1 MGKFQKL
8 FVGAMML
15 SVSFL
20 SSQGQAEEAQ
30 AIPDREGLVAHWL
43 SDQESGNTLID
54 RSGNDNN
61 GKIRGAAWIKNGNVS
76 ALAFSGA
83 DSYVD
88 FGDKPQLKTTGD
100 FSFSAWIRLEADP
113 YPNKDTNWHI
123 FGWETYKKSGMTL
136 RIAGNTA
143 KVYFRTS
150 HADAGKSCS
159 EGESAV
165 CLKNKTVYHVVI
177 VKSNG
182 KASVYVDGIFNAEF
196 PAKDP
201 LPNNLPFTLS
211 TKDQS
216 FAGSMDNVRLYNR
229 AISAV
234 DVAVLYKEKGA
245 AHNKDVAWLG
255 KLTLKPFIYAGESKA
270 VFEEDLRG
278 VLPLKDGEKII
289 AELCQDGKAPTVSQE
304 RAAAPP
310 NGREDFVFD
319 LKALTPGKHEVRVS
333 VRAGEKNRVS
343 SSVRFD
349 YPAISPAP
357 PAPKEKIVAL
367 LPDSPK
373 PPAYSIELSENGGFT
388 VHFAGQAYPVESVFS
403 YPYGGE
409 NRLTSSSLPS
419 KPGEKDWTVRKE
431 QLTKSTFRVTAAGKF
446 YRVVREIETQPTR
459 ILVKD
464 RIENL
469 TDADLG
475 LAVDNRIDATGK
487 KEIDFQALAAPV
499 PPVFI
504 AAQNHGIGLVPLN
517 DIYQM
522 AQKSY
527 LDKKA
532 AICGS
537 KIDGLGIAKGG
548 AHILEWAV
556 YPIATTNYYD
566 LINTIRHDEG
576 FNSLTVDGCLAMS
589 HTGQWLRTTP
599 PAELV
604 RFGGL
609 KYASSGCLNQ
619 IADDPEIA
627 YQGFEFMH
635 SPKEIQA
642 LNRNYTEAR
651 KRFPG
656 LKAGFHFAY
665 NIYATNTPEKLFPD
679 SRMIASSGKH
689 DFYANPSGIYF
700 SKARVAQGWAFYPY
714 YPTLSNSFGKELLK
728 SVDIMMDDIGAEM
741 VWADGLLSG
750 YGAEQGNY
758 PTGFVTTLE
767 PWDGYSVILDA
778 NTKTIAGKYGRIA
791 SIGKDALIEYVNRV
805 NAKGGR
811 VWINHMFTVPRS
823 FARLNAYWAAET
835 NDGDHRCASLHLSP
849 APHGLA
855 KPTQIKTAQMIY
867 DDIRGKLSYGALY
880 TYYWMHGASQLTYP
894 LITTDMYPITI
905 EELHAGSIK
914 GKERIITLNS
924 GVYGWPQDSHLHQ
937 VRLYDERGRNTV
949 NSFFSTLDKAGLRTR
964 LDLTEGQTAVV
975 VRLPVVLKSENPVN
989 VCVTS
994 FQNGE
999 LAMTL
1004 NGKGQ
1009 VTLRFENAAPSSVT
1023 GADAKVDAAA
1033 RTVSLKLDGPVSLR
1047 MQ

>member
-1 MGKFQKL
+1 
-8 FVGAMML
+8 ML
-15 SVSFL
+15 SVSIF
-20 SSQGQAEEAQ
+20 SSQVNSEEAQ
-30 AIPDREGLVAHWL
+30 TVPVGEGLVAHWL
-43 SDQESGNTLID
+43 SDQESGETLID
-54 RSGNDNN
+54 RSGNGNTGN
-61 GKIRGAAWIKNGNVS
+61 IRGATWIKTGSVN
-76 ALAFSGA
+76 ALAFKGA
-83 DSYVD
+83 GSYVD

-100 FSFSAWIRLEADP
+100 FSFSAWIRLDADP
-113 YPNKDTNWHI
+113 YPNMKTNWHI
-123 FGWETYKKSGMTL
+123 FGWETYTKSGMTF
-136 RIAGNTA
+136 RIAGGTA
-143 KVYFRTS
+143 QPYFRTS
-150 HADAGKSCS
+150 YQDTGKSRS
-159 EGESAV
+159 EGDSNCRLA
-165 CLKNKTVYHVVI
+165 NHTFYHVVV
-177 VKSNG
+177 VKRDK
-182 KASVYVDGIFNAEF
+182 KAALYVDGLLNAEF

-211 TKDQS
+211 TENQS

-270 VFEEDLRG
+270 VFEADLRG
-278 VLPLKDGEKII
+278 VLPLKDGEKIV
-289 AELCQDGKAPTVSQE
+289 AELCQDGKAPIVSQE

-319 LKALTPGKHEVRVS
+319 LKTLTPGAHEVRVS

-349 YPAISPAP
+349 YPAISPVP
-357 PAPKEKIVAL
+357 PAPKEKLVAS

-373 PPAYSIELSENGGFT
+373 PPAYSIDLGDNGGFT
-388 VHFAGQAYPVESVFS
+388 VRFAGQSYPVESVFS

-409 NRLTSSSLPS
+409 NRLTSSLLPS
-419 KPGEKDWTVRKE
+419 QSGEKNWTVQKE
-431 QLTKSTFRVTAAGKF
+431 QLTNSTFRVTATGKF

-459 ILVKD
+459 IMVKD

-475 LAVDNRIDATGK
+475 LSVDNRIDATGK
-487 KEIDFQALAAPV
+487 KEIDFQALAAPI
-499 PPVFI
+499 PPVF
-504 AAQNHGIGLVPLN
+504 ATAKNHGVGLVPLN

-548 AHILEWAV
+548 AHNLEWAV
-556 YPIATTNYYD
+556 YPITTTDYYD
-566 LINTIRHDEG
+566 LINAIREDEG
-576 FNSLTVDGCLAMS
+576 LNGLTVDGCLAMS
-589 HTGQWLRTTP
+589 HSGQWLRTTP
-599 PAELV
+599 PPQLV
-604 RFGGL
+604 QFGGL
-609 KYASSGCLNQ
+609 KYASSGCLTK

-627 YQGFEFMH
+627 YQGFEFTQ

-642 LNRNYTEAR
+642 LNQNYERA
-651 KRFPG
+651 KKLFPG
-656 LKAGFHFAY
+656 LKVGFHFAY

-679 SRMIASSGKH
+679 SRMIASSGRH
-689 DFYANPSGIYF
+689 DFYANPSGVYF
-700 SKARVAQGWAFYPY
+700 SKARVAQGWAFYPF
-714 YPTLSNSFGKELLK
+714 YPTLANSFGKELLK
-728 SVDIMMDDIGAEM
+728 SVDVMMNDIGAGM

-778 NTKTIAGKYGRIA
+778 NTKTVAGKYGRIA

-805 NAKGGR
+805 NSKGGR

-880 TYYWMHGASQLTYP
+880 TYYWMHDAKQLTYP

-905 EELHAGSIK
+905 EELHAGCIK

-949 NSFFSTLDKAGLRTR
+949 NSFFSTLDKTGLRTR
-964 LDLTEGQTAVV
+964 LDLAEGQSAVV
-975 VRLPVVLKSENPVN
+975 VKLPVVLKSENPVN

-1004 NGKGQ
+1004 NGKGS
-1009 VTLRFENAAPSSVT
+1009 VTMRFENAAPSSVT
-1023 GADAKVDAAA
+1023 GAPAKVDAAA
-1033 RTVSLKLDGPVSLR
+1033 RTVSLELDGPVSLR